1 MDFKAIVRRRFI
13 PGGTVTQTLL
23 IMKFTA
29 FFLLVACLQV
39 SAKGYAQRVTLS
51 EKNVTLQKIFRQIQ
65 KQTAYDFLYSPELLQ
80 QAGKI
85 SIDVHNADLEQVLQ
99 YCFKDKPLT
108 YVLMENTIVIKPK
121 PPVSPGVVTGVEAVA
136 PDPITGVVVDET
148 GKPLQAVSVVI
159 KWTTSSTGLYRSPTG
174 TQTNER
180 GEFILPAATGSGTM
194 YISSI
199 GFADVQLPVNAK
211 TGRLR
216 IVLKPS
222 ETNLKDLVVTG
233 YSTKKISEI
242 TGSVQ
247 TLSGTEV
254 RNGVST
260 ANTLAMLKGKVA
272 GLYIVE
278 TGNSNGSVA
287 NKGQVIM

>member
-121 PPVSPGVVTGVEAVA
+121 PLVIPGMVTGTEAAA
-136 PDPITGVVVDET
+136 PDPVTGIVVDET
-148 GKPLQAVSVVI
+148 GQPLEAVSVI
-159 KWTTSSTGLYRSPTG
+159 LKWNTTSTGLYHSPSG
-174 TQTNER
+174 TQTNAK
-180 GEFILPAATGSGTM
+180 GEFILPALTGTGTL
-194 YISSI
+194 YISSV
-199 GFADVQLPVNAK
+199 GFADV
-211 TGRLR
+211 
-216 IVLKPS
+216 
-222 ETNLKDLVVTG
+222 
-233 YSTKKISEI
+233 
-242 TGSVQ
+242 
-247 TLSGTEV
+247 
-254 RNGVST
+254 
-260 ANTLAMLKGKVA
+260 
-272 GLYIVE
+272 
-278 TGNSNGSVA
+278 
-287 NKGQVIM
+287 